1 MFKTPSPN
9 MLNRRR
15 PGQFSPPVD
24 FGPPAELPPT
34 QLELTLARIDAIDID
49 QPVEYAGRSAL
60 EFGEPAQVTSDT
72 LL

>member
-1 MFKTPSPN
+1 

-24 FGPPAELPPT
+24 FGPPVELPPT

-60 EFGEPAQVTSDT
+60 EFGEPAEAKAET
-72 LL
+72 LF